1 MKQLHTPLRWKT
13 VRCGAVL
20 SFAVLSAFQV
30 APAFGQEDAEERQH
44 QRDLR
49 DAIRQEERRTKFN
62 VEAWLKDQDTNKD
75 GVLTP
80 EEVTRDRTRRY
91 INDIGI
97 KFNSAKPISTMVK
110 ELNAARQKKTDKK
123 RKEFERKLSTLAS
136 FGAESESQGVASFGV
151 EQKAEGVVSFAD
163 RSTGLRAADFDPEQL
178 REAEKLLG
186 SFDRDKNGFLD
197 GDEIAR
203 VAWAGQPPE
212 SSDINRDG
220 RLSKLELAKRFQ
232 QRKDAKTKA
241 NSTPT
246 QSDAERYRA
255 ERASGRGSPDRDRYD
270 RGRSDRDRSDRDRS
284 DRDRGR
290 SDRKNRDSSGR
301 DRYERDRSSRDSSN
315 RKTITPKVTAPT
327 STATTVKSKPR
338 DVNAK
343 LQKYLNEK
351 FATYDANKD
360 GRLDEDEV
368 AKSRMFQKAV
378 DENED
383 GFLDKREALV
393 FISGG
398 KKKSSSPKPKTS
410 QFGKTRSIKTT
421 ASSRSSASSR
431 STASSRKN
439 GERKSLDGLD
449 KDKDG
454 QIQMHEF
461 TEDWTADK
469 LQEFRDKDKNGDGIL
484 SASEWKR

>member
-1 MKQLHTPLRWKT
+1 MKQLHTPLRWET
-13 VRCGAVL
+13 VRCGALL
-20 SFAVLSAFQV
+20 SFVVFFAFQAV
-30 APAFGQEDAEERQH
+30 PAFGQEDADEREH
-44 QRDLR
+44 QRNLR
-49 DAIRQEERRTKFN
+49 DAIRKEERRTKFN

-110 ELNAARQKKTDKK
+110 ELNASRQEKTDKK
-123 RKEFERKLSTLAS
+123 RREFERKLITLDS

-151 EQKAEGVVSFAD
+151 EQKGEGVVSFAD
-163 RSTGLRAADFDPEQL
+163 RNTGLRVADFEPEQL
-178 REAEKLLG
+178 REAEKLLK
-186 SFDRDKNGFLD
+186 SFDRDKNGVLD
-197 GDEIAR
+197 GDEIGR
-203 VAWAGQPPE
+203 VVWAGQPPE

-220 RLSKLELAKRFQ
+220 RLSKLELAKRFE
-232 QRKDAKTKA
+232 QRSQTKQKT
-241 NSTPT
+241 TGGDRPT
-246 QSDAERYRA
+246 ESERYRS
-255 ERASGRGSPDRDRYD
+255 ERESGRGKPDRDFKRDYSK
-270 RGRSDRDRSDRDRS
+270 RDRDGSDSDGDYSKKDRYKRDRDA
-284 DRDRGR
+284 
-290 SDRKNRDSSGR
+290 
-301 DRYERDRSSRDSSN
+301 SN
-315 RKTITPKVTAPT
+315 RRT
-327 STATTVKSKPR
+327 STPSVKATASAATTAAPSKPR
-338 DVNAK
+338 DINKK

-351 FATYDANKD
+351 FTTYDANKD

-383 GFLDKREALV
+383 GFLDKSEALV

-398 KKKSSSPKPKTS
+398 KKKSPSPKPKTS
-410 QFGKTRSIKTT
+410 RFGKTKSIKTT
-421 ASSRSSASSR
+421 ASSRTSPSSRMSASSR
-431 STASSRKN
+431 STASSKGN
-439 GERKSLDGLD
+439 SGRKSLDGLD

-469 LQEFRDKDKNGDGIL
+469 LQEFRDKDKNGDRIL
-484 SASEWKR
+484 SATEWNE